1 MQTLFSTDGVPQRD
15 RFRLWR
21 DICED
26 RLVPMAQQRLEG
38 GAFQAVIEGCQV
50 GSLGFTKFS
59 LQNLHAATTP
69 QMVRHPDNKTDRL
82 FMSLVL
88 TGSVKAL
95 QNDKSA
101 VSTTG
106 DFSIRDTNAP
116 WTIEHSGYSEVL
128 AIEIPRDKIE
138 SIIGPARHFAG
149 LIVGRHL
156 PVAALA
162 RSFLCDLARTADQ
175 LEPHSAERMAAV
187 GVDLIAASIAE
198 RMAMESPK
206 SLRGSLIVQ
215 RAKSYI
221 SANFSDPRIGP
232 AEVASAAGV
241 SLRQL
246 QMLFRENGDN
256 IAAWIW
262 QRRLEMA
269 SRRLSDPGCSHL
281 SLGELAFECGF
292 LDQAHFSRRFRAH
305 FGLSPRDYRHAALTR
320 QA

>member
-50 GSLGFTKFS
+50 GGLGFTKFS

-88 TGSVKAL
+88 AGSVKAL

-175 LEPHSAERMAAV
+175 LEPHS
-187 GVDLIAASIAE
+187 
-198 RMAMESPK
+198 
-206 SLRGSLIVQ
+206 LRGSLIVQ

-292 LDQAHFSRRFRAH
+292 SDQAHFSRRFRNH